1 MAHVWQGVINEYKD
15 RLPVTKQTEV
25 ITMGEG
31 GTPLIQARAL
41 SELTCAS

>member
-25 ITMGEG
+25 ITIERVA
-31 GTPLIQARAL
+31 PL
-41 SELTCAS
+41 